1 MGVATSFDASVEAT
15 CAAIRAGMSRP
26 QVSQELVVLD
36 SEEGDLA
43 PALVHQVPGLTD
55 GFFRL
60 GRWMQLARGCFDDL
74 VAARG
79 APAGWREPALWK
91 DAALYLV
98 VRRVGTEF
106 LELEDEVDPI
116 PYLRTKL
123 LDPVCEAL
131 GLPIPPT
138 RRHLISSGPAG
149 LAEAISAAT
158 MQLDRGDTARA
169 LIIAVDSWLDPGL
182 LAEAAEAFR
191 LRSDENPSGFIPGE
205 AGVALL
211 LEPHAAVRGH
221 GASAGAGSSLGRVEL
236 AIVGRAAANPVAE
249 PAACGLEL
257 ADAIGAAMARLPAG
271 SVGDLFIDL
280 SGEEWRA
287 RQWGAALVRLGQRL
301 MEVRIHVP
309 CVSVGD
315 IGAASGALSVCLAL
329 QSFRRRWARRS
340 HSLVVSASDTGEIGC
355 VLVAGAAS

>member
-1 MGVATSFDASVEAT
+1 MPCVVAATGVATSFDASVEAT

-26 QVSQELVVLD
+26 RVSAELVVLD

-43 PALVHQVPGLTD
+43 PMLVHQVPGLTD

-79 APAGWREPALWK
+79 APPGWRDPALWK

-98 VRRVGTEF
+98 IRRISTEF
-106 LELEDEVDPI
+106 LEIEDEMDPV
-116 PYLRTKL
+116 PHLRTKL

-149 LAEAISAAT
+149 LAEAISGAS
-158 MQLDRGDTARA
+158 MQLDRGDAARG

-182 LAEAAEAFR
+182 LAAAAEGFR

-211 LEPHAAVRGH
+211 LEPAGGRGRGGSF
-221 GASAGAGSSLGRVEL
+221 GASAVGGSSLGRVEL
-236 AIVGRAAANPVAE
+236 AIVGRTAGDPVAE

-257 ADAIGAAMARLPAG
+257 ADAIGAAMARLPPG

-280 SGEEWRA
+280 SGEE
-287 RQWGAALVRLGQRL
+287 
-301 MEVRIHVP
+301 
-309 CVSVGD
+309 
-315 IGAASGALSVCLAL
+315 
-329 QSFRRRWARRS
+329 
-340 HSLVVSASDTGEIGC
+340 
-355 VLVAGAAS
+355 